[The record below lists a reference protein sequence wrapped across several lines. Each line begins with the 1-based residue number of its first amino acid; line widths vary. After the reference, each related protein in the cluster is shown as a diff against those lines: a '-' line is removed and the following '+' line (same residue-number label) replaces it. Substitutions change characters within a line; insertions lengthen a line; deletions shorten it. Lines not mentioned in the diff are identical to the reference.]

1 MTTDDHTARSDD
13 DPAEDKS
20 PSETQKRLKLISASY
35 AEVLD
40 ATKHQ
45 DDKIGQLLTGVAFLT
60 AATLALAALEPISIV
75 SRRFAAEPFSLPL
88 LLITLAVFL
97 LGIAFGFMLLLI
109 SLSTPLRLPGLG
121 RPRAD
126 RPAGKEITWING
138 IRGSQIYFFEIARL
152 SIRQWEEKWSTS
164 ADTLARERV
173 DS

>member
-1 MTTDDHTARSDD
+1 MTIPPRISL
-13 DPAEDKS
+13 PRRR
-20 PSETQKRLKLISASY
+20 QKRLKLISASY

-75 SRRFAAEPFSLPL
+75 SRRFASEPFSLPL

-109 SLSTPLRLPGLG
+109 SLSTPLRLQVWEDLG
-121 RPRAD
+121 QTGQG
-126 RPAGKEITWING
+126 GKE
-138 IRGSQIYFFEIARL
+138 Y
-152 SIRQWEEKWSTS
+152 
-164 ADTLARERV
+164 V
-173 DS
+173 DKRHTRFTDLFL

>member
-1 MTTDDHTARSDD
+1 MATDDRTARSGD
-13 DPAEDKS
+13 DPAQDKS
-20 PSETQKRLKLISASY
+20 LSETQKRLQLITASY

-60 AATLALAALEPISIV
+60 AATLALAALEPISIIT
-75 SRRFAAEPFSLPL
+75 RRFTVEPFSLPV

-121 RPRAD
+121 RTRED
-126 RPAGKEITWING
+126 RPWGRK
-138 IRGSQIYFFEIARL
+138 
-152 SIRQWEEKWSTS
+152 
-164 ADTLARERV
+164 
-173 DS
+173 